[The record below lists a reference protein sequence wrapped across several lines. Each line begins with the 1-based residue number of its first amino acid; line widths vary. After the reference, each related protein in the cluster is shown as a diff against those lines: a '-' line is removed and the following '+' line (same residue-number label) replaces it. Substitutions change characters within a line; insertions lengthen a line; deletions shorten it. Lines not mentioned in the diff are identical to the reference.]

1 MLKSLLSLQEVRIG
15 LGNILRLRITVVLS
29 LRVLGSV
36 LLLILW
42 VEVGETRR
50 ILRKRIVREDGE
62 KRMRIRV
69 LLLLLLLLLPLGRYV
84 ERWNTNGFLDY
95 VFNDSGVAR

>member
-15 LGNILRLRITVVLS
+15 LGNTLRLRITVVLS

-69 LLLLLLLLLPLGRYV
+69 LLLLLFLLLLLGRYV